1 MQWMIRYTSSMFSG
15 KMGQSFQFT
24 EVTTPCLNCRWLY
37 SSISTR
43 FCTSV
48 WPTVFIYFVTAGR
61 VEPIQ
66 YPGYVTS
73 VISCLASYHLS
84 CNSTSHSLI
93 TSFVFLCDA
102 NQYLKL
108 GNKKWWSQCV
118 LLNYS
123 HWAPANT
130 YPFLSTKGVFS
141 SFRPTVY
148 KYQVTENA
156 SFQNESFQNALQR
169 GDARG
174 QKKTQVFDLSDVRS
188 RSIGS
193 WMMSYIIYYVCSVRN
208 PIEIPP
214 FNCFPVYG
222 RKRST
227 CFLWTRVFFFL
238 QNWRNI
244 WIRLD
249 GTWKSFQAHVAL

>member
-1 MQWMIRYTSSMFSG
+1 MCVTKLLSLSPSQHVSVSVHKR
-15 KMGQSFQFT
+15 SF
-24 EVTTPCLNCRWLY
+24 
-37 SSISTR
+37 
-43 FCTSV
+43 
-48 WPTVFIYFVTAGR
+48 
-61 VEPIQ
+61 
-66 YPGYVTS
+66 
-73 VISCLASYHLS
+73 
-84 CNSTSHSLI
+84 
-93 TSFVFLCDA
+93 
-102 NQYLKL
+102 
-108 GNKKWWSQCV
+108 
-118 LLNYS
+118 
-123 HWAPANT
+123 
-130 YPFLSTKGVFS
+130 FS

-156 SFQNESFQNALQR
+156 SFQNALQR

-193 WMMSYIIYYVCSVRN
+193 WMMSYIIYYACSVRN
-208 PIEIPP
+208 AIEIPP

-249 GTWKSFQAHVAL
+249 GT

>member
-1 MQWMIRYTSSMFSG
+1 M
-15 KMGQSFQFT
+15 
-24 EVTTPCLNCRWLY
+24 
-37 SSISTR
+37 
-43 FCTSV
+43 
-48 WPTVFIYFVTAGR
+48 
-61 VEPIQ
+61 
-66 YPGYVTS
+66 
-73 VISCLASYHLS
+73 
-84 CNSTSHSLI
+84 
-93 TSFVFLCDA
+93 
-102 NQYLKL
+102 
-108 GNKKWWSQCV
+108 

-130 YPFLSTKGVFS
+130 YPFLSTKGVFFIVS
-141 SFRPTVY
+141 AYRLQVSGDRKRIFSKRIFSKRSPAWRSLGNVSF
-148 KYQVTENA
+148 
-156 SFQNESFQNALQR
+156 SFT
-169 GDARG
+169 RG

-193 WMMSYIIYYVCSVRN
+193 WMMSYIIYYACSVRN
-208 PIEIPP
+208 AIEIPP